1 MKKTYL
7 LSALLLVSLAVLIS
21 GCMSADKDAG
31 PLSDITNEKTAPEY
45 GSVADEAVRQTS
57 SGGAGT
63 ASVDRKTITTAEM
76 SLEVDDVPAA
86 IGQISEAAR
95 ASGGYVSG
103 SSVYAHTYDSGT
115 WKDGY
120 ITVRVPEAQ
129 HPQFMDDIAKLGE
142 VTSRS
147 VTGQDVTEEYI
158 DLTARLENLE
168 RQEKRLFDVLNM
180 SVTVEEVLSVE
191 KEIERVRGEIDSLT
205 GRLTYLNDRVELS
218 TINVRLTE
226 PDRVAYSWG
235 LKDAFTESARGF
247 ISMVNALIILT
258 GYLMPIV
265 ILLAVFGGI
274 LIGVRR
280 MVRR

>member
-1 MKKTYL
+1 
-7 LSALLLVSLAVLIS
+7 
-21 GCMSADKDAG
+21 MSADKDAG
-31 PLSDITNEKTAPEY
+31 SLSDITNEKTAPESD
-45 GSVADEAVRQTS
+45 SVADEAARQTS

-86 IGQISEAAR
+86 IGQISAAAK
-95 ASGGYVSG
+95 ASGGYVSA

-129 HPQFMDDIAKLGE
+129 HPQFMDDVAKLGE

-168 RQEKRLFDVLNM
+168 RQEKRLSEILNM
-180 SVTVEEVLSVE
+180 SLTVEEVLSVE

-218 TINVRLTE
+218 TITIRLTE

-235 LKDAFTESARGF
+235 LQDAFTESVRGF

>member
-31 PLSDITNEKTAPEY
+31 SLSYNSNEKAAPEY
-45 GSVADEAVRQTS
+45 DSVADETVRQTS

-63 ASVDRKTITTAEM
+63 ASVDRKTITTADM

-86 IGQISEAAR
+86 IGQISAAAK

-103 SSVYAHTYDSGT
+103 SSVYAHTYDRGT

-120 ITVRVPEAQ
+120 ITVRVPEAE
-129 HPQFMDDIAKLGE
+129 HPQFMDDVGKLGE

-147 VTGQDVTEEYI
+147 VTGQDVTEKYI

-168 RQEKRLFDVLNM
+168 RQEKRLSEILNM
-180 SVTVEEVLSVE
+180 SLTVEEVLSVE

-218 TINVRLTE
+218 TISIHLTE

-235 LKDAFTESARGF
+235 LQDAFTESARGF
-247 ISMVNALIILT
+247 ISMVNALIILA

-265 ILLAVFGGI
+265 ILLAVFGGV

-280 MVRR
+280 MMRR